1 MNAHTLKVLEYRALL
16 SHLGDCTQSQPARQ
30 LVEDLLPK
38 TSEEQVVHELSL
50 TSEALRLLEQGD
62 LDLSDVRDS
71 AVALNNLRAEGS
83 VLQPGDLLV
92 LLANQKAVGKARA
105 ALRDNGSGLASLE
118 AIVRKMSSFK
128 DWEEW
133 INRSISEEGEVL
145 DSASP
150 ELAKARRDLRKAR
163 ETVVKRLE
171 GYIIKGSVAKVLQE
185 NYVTLRNGRYVIPAK
200 PEYHRVFE
208 GIVQD
213 SSQSGQTLFV
223 EPLFAVD
230 LNNAF
235 IKMKGHEEEQ
245 VRKALS
251 QMSSAARDIRDE
263 LLVNLELLALL
274 DLVLAKARL
283 GRKLEGVIPRLDEE
297 TTDIVEARHPLL
309 ALRADIKCIPIDLS
323 VGGTIPTLVITGPN
337 TGGKTVALKT
347 IGLLTLMVQ
356 SGMPIPAGEGSRV
369 RVFSQ
374 VFADIGDEQSI
385 AQNLSTFSAHM
396 SIISDILRRSNSS
409 TLVLLDELGAGTDP
423 QEGSALGVALLE
435 VLHKKG
441 GCTVVTT
448 HHNLLKEFAY
458 RAPYAGN
465 ASTIFDLETLEP
477 TYRIRSG
484 LPGRSYALEVAGRLG
499 IDGTVLN
506 IAQEVMGTG
515 AVRVDELLGRLSEEL
530 DRETRARV
538 QAEKV
543 SSQLDAERERLR
555 IRQEKARE
563 EIRQSKEEAR
573 REASSFIM
581 DLKRKGKALLKEV
594 KKSKVS
600 DHRKLADEI
609 AGMETELDR
618 QLPPTP
624 RRRPN
629 ESPVRLGQKVEV
641 LPLGIEGQVVNMF
654 SGDREAEVQSKDVRL
669 RVPVHELSALEEDM
683 DEGLSLDRESPK
695 VAYEGEADVPIEINL
710 LGCSVE
716 EALQSVDTVLDRS
729 LLGPTRELRIVHGKG
744 TGALRQAIMSA
755 LRNDSRVRR
764 YQVAPLNEGGAGVTV
779 VELIE

>member
-105 ALRDNGSGLASLE
+105 ALRDNGSGLTSLE

-283 GRKLEGVIPRLDEE
+283 GRKLEGVIPGLDEE

-543 SSQLDAERERLR
+543 SSQLDAERER
-555 IRQEKARE
+555 
-563 EIRQSKEEAR
+563 
-573 REASSFIM
+573 
-581 DLKRKGKALLKEV
+581 KGKALLKEV

-779 VELIE
+779 VELKE